1 MWAFLRTRNSGT
13 LRGVTTKTAQLG
25 VVVESAAQARLQA
38 ARELLVGWPAL
49 FRTSLSRVD
58 VGYNPARRLVVGVA
72 HFEPD
77 ACGPEVHARF
87 NFWAVHFGGKPLSLS
102 RALERE
108 RAAFVARLKSCPNLK
123 ENVAPADVATA
134 LDELSLA
141 PTGPNR
147 RSNTRFQVELE
158 VDLGGVRA
166 STFDVSEGGIFVRS
180 PTAPPIGDIVRLA
193 LSIPG
198 SDAPFGIEGKITH
211 VRTADAKGHPAGF
224 GISFLSPRAEL
235 REALLRHVASAR
247 SPRLQEDRRTDERI
261 DLRLP
266 ALVSPIGTGAARPER
281 APPPREELR
290 MDLSASDQFERE
302 YSENLSMGGAFVRT
316 RSALPVKTPVRF
328 VANLPD
334 GRVLEANGMVVHTQ
348 PDGVGLQLELDD
360 TARSIMESV
369 LTPTSPPPRRALI
382 IDDDALLRT
391 MLRDDLTERGFEV
404 LTAADARSGL
414 SMLFDELLLVDVVLT
429 DLRMPGMNG
438 DALISLL
445 RRGGEKELCL
455 VLMTSGVT
463 GELNSALTTAGAD
476 LVVDKGE
483 GPQAVAAKVQDLVDL
498 RRSQREVP

>member
-1 MWAFLRTRNSGT
+1 M
-13 LRGVTTKTAQLG
+13 TTKTAQLG

-49 FRTSLSRVD
+49 FRTSLSSVD
-58 VGYNPARRLVVGVA
+58 VGYNPARRLVMAIA

-77 ACGPEVHARF
+77 ACGPEVQARF
-87 NFWAVHFGGKPLSLS
+87 NFWAVHFGGKPFSLT

-108 RAAFVARLKSCPNLK
+108 RTAFVARLKSCPNLK
-123 ENVAPADVATA
+123 ENVAPGDLATA
-134 LDELSLA
+134 LGELSLEA
-141 PTGPNR
+141 TGPNR

-180 PTAPPIGDIVRLA
+180 PTAPPIGDVVGLA

-198 SDAPFGIEGKITH
+198 VDAPFSVEGKISH
-211 VRTADAKGHPAGF
+211 VRQADAKGHPAGF
-224 GISFLSPRAEL
+224 GISFVSPRPEL
-235 REALLRHVASAR
+235 REAILRHVASSR
-247 SPRLQEDRRTDERI
+247 SPRLQEDRRADARI

-266 ALVSPIGTGAARPER
+266 VQVLPIGTTAALPGR
-281 APPPREELR
+281 APRPVAPPREELR
-290 MDLSASDQFERE
+290 MDLSASDHFERE

-316 RSALPVKTPVRF
+316 RSPLPVKTPVRF

-348 PDGVGLQLELDD
+348 ADGVGLQLDLDA
-360 TARSIMESV
+360 TARSTLESV
-369 LTPTSPPPRRALI
+369 FTAMSPPPSPRALI

-414 SMLFDELLLVDVVLT
+414 SLLFDELLLVDVVLT

-463 GELNSALTTAGAD
+463 AEMNSALTAAGAD
-476 LVVDKGE
+476 LVLDKGE
-483 GPQAVAAKVQDLVDL
+483 GPQAVAARVQDLVDL
-498 RRSQREVP
+498 RRSQQEVP